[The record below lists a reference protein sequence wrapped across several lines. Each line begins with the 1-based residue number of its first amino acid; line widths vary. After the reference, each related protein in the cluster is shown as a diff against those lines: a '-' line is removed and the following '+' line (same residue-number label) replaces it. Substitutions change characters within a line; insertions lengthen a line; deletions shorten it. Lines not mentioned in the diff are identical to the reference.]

1 VGERGFSES
10 GVGDSN
16 EQARARARQREK
28 VREDAREMVRER
40 ESARP
45 EAREGE
51 GWSRLCP
58 THILYFGRSG
68 LFVDNLTPNV
78 NFLLLLAPN
87 QTLLYKRRMR
97 HDHGELAH
105 GIT

>member
-1 VGERGFSES
+1 V
-10 GVGDSN
+10 V
-16 EQARARARQREK
+16 
-28 VREDAREMVRER
+28 
-40 ESARP
+40 
-45 EAREGE
+45 
-51 GWSRLCP
+51 RLCP